1 MSASPPLL
9 RRLGTLT
16 TRRRRAVLIAG
27 AVVFLIAAVLGA
39 GAQSVLSLSR
49 FEAPGSE
56 SDRAEEILRDE
67 FADGSPNYLLL
78 VTATSGTVD
87 DPAVAAEGQ
96 RVASELAAQPLV
108 TSVDSYWARDNSPT
122 LVSED
127 RTQALVVAWLAG
139 DATEVREGLADVT
152 EELATGDADSGDN
165 PAVTVQA
172 GGQDEIFRQVSD
184 TSREDF
190 LRAEAVII
198 PVVLVLLVWAY
209 RRWSAAGLTLAVGLF
224 SVLATLAVLRGVT
237 AFTEVSTFAAN
248 LALVL
253 GLGLGI
259 DYSLF
264 VIARYRE
271 ERIAGRDRHAAV
283 VRTVETAG
291 RTVLFSGV
299 TVAASLAALFA
310 FPFPFLQSFAYAGIA
325 VVATA
330 AFGAVVLLPAAL
342 AVVGRRVERKDAPAA
357 AADVTAGRWY
367 RIALRVM
374 RKPLLY
380 GLPVL
385 AVLLALGSPF
395 LGARFGLPDERVLPA
410 DASARVTQEEI
421 RENFPTEESDALQ
434 IVAPGVGAP
443 AERTGETE
451 DYALAL
457 SEVPGVF
464 QVDTYTGAYQ
474 EGSRVAEPFGA
485 AERYTA
491 DDSLRLVVTA
501 DRAALDA
508 DLSDLVEDVRALSPP
523 YEVAVG
529 GFPAAMTDFRADLFD
544 RLPLVVGII
553 LVVTFVIIFLMTG
566 SLLIPAKAT
575 VANVLSLSVMFGSLV
590 WIFQDGNLSGLLD
603 FTPAGRMEPSIP
615 ILMFCIAYGLSM
627 DYEVFIMARIKDEY
641 DRTGDNTA
649 AVAAGIQRSAPL
661 ITAAAGI
668 LALTFAA
675 YVTGQVVFLKELGV
689 GMALAVLVD
698 ALLIRTVL
706 VPAFMRLAGDAN
718 WWAPGPLRRLHERFG
733 ISEGPSSDDPP
744 GTARGAELAGT
755 KG

>member
-9 RRLGTLT
+9 RRLGILATA
-16 TRRRRAVLIAG
+16 RRRAVLVTG
-27 AVVFLIAAVLGA
+27 GVVFLLAAVFGA

-49 FEAPGSE
+49 FEASGSE
-56 SDRAEEILRDE
+56 SDRAEQVLRDE
-67 FADGSPNYLLL
+67 FQDGSPNYLLL

-87 DPAVAAEGQ
+87 DPAVADAARE
-96 RVASELAAQPLV
+96 VADELAAQPLV
-108 TSVDSYWARDNSPT
+108 TTVDSYWARDNSPT

-139 DATEVREGLADVT
+139 DATDVREGLADITPEMV
-152 EELATGDADSGDN
+152 TGDDTDGLI
-165 PAVTVQA
+165 TVQA

-224 SVLATLAVLRGVT
+224 SVLATLALLRGVT

-271 ERIAGRDRHAAV
+271 ERTAGRDKHAAV

-342 AVVGRRVERKDAPAA
+342 AAVGHRVERRDAPSAPV
-357 AADVTAGRWY
+357 DITTGRWY

-380 GLPVL
+380 GLPIL

-395 LGARFGLPDERVLPA
+395 LGARFGLPDERVLPS
-410 DASARVTQEEI
+410 DATARITQEHI
-421 RENFPTEESDALQ
+421 RENFPTEETDALQ
-434 IVAPGVGAP
+434 IVAQGGAP
-443 AERTGETE
+443 ADRTADTE
-451 DYALAL
+451 EYALTL

-464 QVDTYTGAYQ
+464 QVDTYTGSYQ
-474 EGSRVAEPFGA
+474 EGTRVAEPPGT
-485 AERYTA
+485 AERYTSE
-491 DDSLRLVVTA
+491 DTLRLVVTA
-501 DRAALDA
+501 DRAALDG

-553 LVVTFVIIFLMTG
+553 LVVTFVILFLMTG

-575 VANVLSLSVMFGSLV
+575 VANILSLSVMFGSLV
-590 WIFQDGNLSGLLD
+590 WVFQDGNLSGLLD

-641 DRTGDNTA
+641 DRTGDNTT

-718 WWAPGPLRRLHERFG
+718 WWAPGPLRRLHARFG
-733 ISEGPSSDDPP
+733 ISESASDDDPP
-744 GTARGAELAGT
+744 VPARGAQLADS
-755 KG
+755 KR